1 MMSNNPWLVESVLAF
16 SYLKCPEC
24 EFDSKEV
31 SSFQDHAVENHPLS
45 FVLFG
50 ENTERYDT
58 FISMEPDCELKE
70 SSEDVNFSE
79 NSATKFNFTNVSIKQ
94 EELSDSC
101 PEYDKNRNTETN
113 EELSDVSL
121 VVEDEDYEEDAND
134 ETGTLIYNIDA
145 VHQVGSEE
153 IIIQSNNGK
162 IQYSCGKCSSTT
174 MRKEDLLKHF
184 ETFHKLRKYDISL
197 DPSYFAK
204 DSETAPKFNEE
215 FQCKECESA
224 FGGLPDLKRHIKMFH
239 LKLEPIKC
247 NLCDFSTT
255 RNVFLKA
262 HMISNHNETKP
273 FNCSICDTRFID
285 CNALKRHSASV
296 HKGMEIPA
304 QSAPGKGVSKNG
316 QIELW
321 QYLLELLA
329 DPQHSEVL
337 HWVGNEGIFKFED
350 PERVAQ
356 LWGARKN
363 KPNMNYEK
371 LSRALRYYYN
381 GDIINKVPKKNFMY
395 KFVCNL
401 EALNVCIPMSE
412 TEENHPKMIKNEI
425 DDWNLSNHILDQSN
439 LKEECFNQMNEP
451 TVKKEPMESSFDP
464 NDIEESR
471 NVEKSLV
478 KDLLV
483 LGQVTSDPKITKCR
497 TTDVIL
503 SIKDEN
509 IHYECVKCVLN
520 FPLKDD
526 LIKHFTS
533 IHKNKKHDVI
543 LHQSFLDLVG
553 ELEEG
558 EKKLECLE
566 CESLFA
572 TKNELKRH
580 IKNNHLLLKLFMC
593 DLCDFTTTGNT
604 ILKSHVTTIHKDK
617 KIFMC
622 SLCET
627 ECSDPKALKKHM
639 VSVHEGKKK
648 TAPGNP
654 KGNNGQIELWQ
665 FLLELLRDKVHDKII
680 HWIGN
685 EGEFKLESPEEVAQ
699 LWGKRKNKPKMNYD
713 SLSRALRYYYD
724 GEILNKVQGQK
735 FTYKFVCNL
744 EEFNGNN
751 ATCEEPEMMNVD
763 ML

>member
-50 ENTERYDT
+50 ENVERYDDA

-79 NSATKFNFTNVSIKQ
+79 NSATKFNFANVSIKQ
-94 EELSDSC
+94 EELSDTC
-101 PEYDKNRNTETN
+101 PEYDKNKNNETN
-113 EELSDVSL
+113 EELSDASL
-121 VVEDEDYEEDAND
+121 VIEDEDYEEDGKD

-153 IIIQSNNGK
+153 IIIHSNNGK
-162 IQYSCGKCSSTT
+162 IQYSCGKCSLTI

-204 DSETAPKFNEE
+204 DSETVPKFNEE
-215 FQCKECESA
+215 FQCKECDSA

-262 HMISNHNETKP
+262 HEK
-273 FNCSICDTRFID
+273 
-285 CNALKRHSASV
+285 V
-296 HKGMEIPA
+296 HKGIDVPN
-304 QSAPGKGVSKNG
+304 QSAPAKGVGKNG

-329 DPQHSEVL
+329 DPQHTEVL
-337 HWVGNEGIFKFED
+337 HWVGNEGVFKFED

-401 EALNVCIPMSE
+401 EELNVCIPMSE

-425 DDWNLSNHILDQSN
+425 DDWKLSNHFLDQSN

-451 TVKKEPMESSFDP
+451 AVKKEPIESSFDP
-464 NDIEESR
+464 YDIEDSR
-471 NVEKSLV
+471 NVEKGQV
-478 KDLLV
+478 KDVLV
-483 LGQVTSDPKITKCR
+483 FGQVTSDPKITKCR

-509 IHYECVKCVLN
+509 IHYECVKCALN

-533 IHKNKKHDVI
+533 IHKNKKHDII

-593 DLCDFTTTGNT
+593 DLCDFTATGNT

-639 VSVHEGKKK
+639 VSAHEGKKK

-665 FLLELLRDKVHDKII
+665 FLLELLRDKVHDNII

-751 ATCEEPEMMNVD
+751 TTCEEPEMMNVD